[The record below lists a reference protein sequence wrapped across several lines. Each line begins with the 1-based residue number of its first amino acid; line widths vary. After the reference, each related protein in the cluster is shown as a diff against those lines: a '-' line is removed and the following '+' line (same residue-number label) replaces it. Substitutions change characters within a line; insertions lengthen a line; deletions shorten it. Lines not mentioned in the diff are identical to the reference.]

1 MTESNFVSI
10 KIEANDLSDRFTL
23 RRMHFSCPSGFKTN
37 KVASATVAK
46 VHGIRDPR
54 RAQTRLNIFSTS
66 DLENVKAHAKRA
78 RNDFDLNH
86 GGWGDGYRLIGH
98 SELSSFNQWK
108 DDKQSENKVLFRT
121 AVASIQE
128 QKERDRIEL
137 SEDDGQSL
145 YNPNLYP
152 SESSCWEKYDFT
164 FEIGL
169 IPDPH
174 RDVRV
179 GASREQVERF
189 RNELIAQH
197 NQQAKD
203 SHLGIVG
210 RLCEAV
216 DRFIE
221 RMGVYDGKKKGS
233 FNDTLV
239 TNMLSLATLIKS
251 MNIYDDPRVD
261 KVSHDILDVFAHIKV
276 NDLREDEALREST
289 RRSAEKVRN
298 ALSNLKGS
306 KY

>member
-1 MTESNFVSI
+1 MTKSNFVNI

-23 RRMHFSCPSGFKTN
+23 RRMHFRCPSGFKTN
-37 KVASATVAK
+37 KVASATVAE
-46 VHGIRDPR
+46 VHGIKDPR
-54 RAQTRLNIFSTS
+54 RAKTQINIFSTGE
-66 DLENVKAHAKRA
+66 LENVKSHAKRS
-78 RNDFDLNH
+78 RNNFDLDH
-86 GGWGDGYRLIGH
+86 GGWGDGYRLIANA
-98 SELSSFNQWK
+98 ELDAFKLWS
-108 DDKQSENKVLFRT
+108 DEVVTENKLLFRT
-121 AVASIQE
+121 AVTSIQE

-137 SEDDGQSL
+137 SEGDGQSL
-145 YNPNLYP
+145 YNPGLYP
-152 SESSCWEKYDFT
+152 SESSCWEKYDFI

-189 RNELIAQH
+189 RNELVEQH
-197 NQQAKD
+197 NQKAKD

-210 RLCEAV
+210 RLCESV

-261 KVSHDILDVFAHIKV
+261 KVSHDILDVFAHIKAG
-276 NDLREDEALREST
+276 DLREDEDLRQST
-289 RRSAEKVRN
+289 RKSAEDVRD
-298 ALSNLKGS
+298 ALSKLKSS

>member
-1 MTESNFVSI
+1 MTKSNFVNI
-10 KIEANDLSDRFTL
+10 KIEANDLSDRFTI

-37 KVASATVAK
+37 KKASETVAK
-46 VHGIRDPR
+46 VHGIKNPK
-54 RAQTRLNIFSTS
+54 RAKTQLNIFSTS
-66 DLENVKAHAKRA
+66 ELENVKAHAKRA
-78 RNDFDLNH
+78 RNDFDLDH
-86 GGWGDGYRLIGH
+86 AGWGDGYRLIANAG
-98 SELSSFNQWK
+98 L
-108 DDKQSENKVLFRT
+108 DDFRVWSDEKITENKLLFRT

-128 QKERDRIEL
+128 QRERDRIEL

-145 YNPNLYP
+145 YNPNVYP
-152 SESSCWEKYDFT
+152 SESSCWEKYGFT

-189 RNELIAQH
+189 RNELIDQH

-210 RLCEAV
+210 RLCESV

-221 RMGVYDGKKKGS
+221 RMGVYDGGKEGS

-261 KVSHDILDVFAHIKV
+261 KVSHDILDVFAHIKAG
-276 NDLREDEALREST
+276 DLREDKDLRQST
-289 RRSAEKVRN
+289 KKSAEKVRN
-298 ALSNLKGS
+298 ALSNLKSS